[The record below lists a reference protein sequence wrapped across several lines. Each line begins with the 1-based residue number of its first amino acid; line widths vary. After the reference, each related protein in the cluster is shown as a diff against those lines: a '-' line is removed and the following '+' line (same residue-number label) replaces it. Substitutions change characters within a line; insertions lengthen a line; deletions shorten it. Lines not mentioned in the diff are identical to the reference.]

1 MGARSEE
8 TAGREPAP
16 ATVPETV
23 PVAAA
28 APAGPG
34 RGGFGYRG
42 TVACAAAGIT
52 YRQLD
57 YWARTGLAGPTLRGT
72 SGPGLYSFRD
82 VVILKIVKRLLD
94 AGVSLHNIRAAAGH
108 LGTRAA
114 AELSGITLMSDGA
127 SIFECSSPGEVME
140 LLEGGQGVFGI
151 SVGAVCA
158 EVEEVLR
165 QLPGEEPTPGEGEAP
180 RSVMPPGVVDELA
193 ARRRFRAG

>member
-1 MGARSEE
+1 VGTWSEQS
-8 TAGREPAP
+8 AGREPAP
-16 ATVPETV
+16 AAPR
-23 PVAAA
+23 VAT
-28 APAGPG
+28 
-34 RGGFGYRG
+34 GYRG

-57 YWARTGLAGPTLRGT
+57 YWARTGLAGPTLRAG

-82 VVILKIVKRLLD
+82 VVVLKVVKRLLD
-94 AGVSLHNIRAAAGH
+94 AGVSLHNIRAAVGH

-127 SIFECSSPGEVME
+127 AVFECSSPNEVME
-140 LLEGGQGVFGI
+140 LLEGGHGVFGI

-165 QLPGEEPTPGEGEAP
+165 QLPGEEPSSDEVEVP
-180 RSVMPPGVVDELA
+180 RAVLPPGVVDELA
-193 ARRRFRAG
+193 ERRRFRAG

>member
-1 MGARSEE
+1 MGALSEE
-8 TAGREPAP
+8 AAGREP
-16 ATVPETV
+16 VP
-23 PVAAA
+23 A
-28 APAGPG
+28 APT

-57 YWARTGLAGPTLRGT
+57 YWARTGLVGPTLRAG

-114 AELSGITLMSDGA
+114 AELTGITLMSDGA
-127 SIFECSSPGEVME
+127 AIFECGSPNEVME
-140 LLEGGQGVFGI
+140 LLDGGQGVFGI
-151 SVGAVCA
+151 SVGAVCG

-165 QLPGEEPTPGEGEAP
+165 QLPGEEPGEAEGP
-180 RSVMPPGVVDELA
+180 RAVLPPGVVDELA